1 MKSVNKGK
9 IIGVI
14 AVAAVLLLILG
25 LMLGNS
31 GRQEG
36 NAVPQQGDISY
47 EESYQQ
53 YLTGN
58 GYDGTMSEEI
68 VEVDLAGFKASDG
81 MEAYM
86 GEEGVITEDSG
97 KVTWSFKVKTSGFYN
112 LELGYIP
119 LPGTTS
125 DIQRKVYIDDEIPYD
140 ALSQV
145 VISRYWTDEAIKE
158 KNGNEIRPKSYE
170 VYERNTWFL
179 DD

>member
-1 MKSVNKGK
+1 MKSVKKGK

-68 VEVDLAGFKASDG
+68 VEVIWARRA
-81 MEAYM
+81 
-86 GEEGVITEDSG
+86 
-97 KVTWSFKVKTSGFYN
+97 
-112 LELGYIP
+112 
-119 LPGTTS
+119 
-125 DIQRKVYIDDEIPYD
+125 
-140 ALSQV
+140 
-145 VISRYWTDEAIKE
+145 
-158 KNGNEIRPKSYE
+158 
-170 VYERNTWFL
+170 
-179 DD
+179 